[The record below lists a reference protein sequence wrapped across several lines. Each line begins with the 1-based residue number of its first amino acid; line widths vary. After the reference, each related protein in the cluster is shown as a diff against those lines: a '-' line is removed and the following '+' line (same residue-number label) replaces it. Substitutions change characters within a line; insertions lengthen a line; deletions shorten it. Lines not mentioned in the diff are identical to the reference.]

1 MAATGAGTR
10 GATRLESLVSFF
22 GFLYFIL
29 FFHYTNVYFSL
40 DYEWIMAWD
49 K

>member
-10 GATRLESLVSFF
+10 GATRLELLVSFF
-22 GFLYFIL
+22 WFFLFS